1 MVITGLGVVAPNG
14 IGKDAFWHNLVAG
27 YSAVDTIRAFDPS
40 PYPSQI
46 AAEVRDFEPERFVNP
61 RRARHMWRFSQFAV
75 ASALMAVRDAQVEID
90 RRTADRIGV
99 SAGTSVNGL
108 GTAEG
113 LHTQFLERGLA
124 RVPPSV
130 ILECP
135 PQAPASHISIELGI
149 MGPTHTISSN
159 CCTGLD
165 VVYDAYTQIVTRRC
179 DVIVAAACEA
189 PIFPFSYA
197 TFSTL
202 GLLSTRNSDPKRAS
216 RPYDLLRDGLVLGE
230 GGGAIVVE
238 ELESALRRRA
248 PIYAEISGYASS
260 SEAIDMRNVDRSGDT
275 LARTIERALHQAGLD
290 PSAIDYIN
298 SHGSS
303 LPDYDICDVNA
314 FKAVFGPRVY
324 NIPISSIKSMLGQ
337 AVSVSGM
344 FQVISSCLSI
354 QTSIAPPTINQ
365 QVPDPQCDLDFVA
378 NQARTCR
385 INCALTNAHGIGGSL
400 SAMILR
406 RPELN

>member
-1 MVITGLGVVAPNG
+1 
-14 IGKDAFWHNLVAG
+14 
-27 YSAVDTIRAFDPS
+27 
-40 PYPSQI
+40 
-46 AAEVRDFEPERFVNP
+46 
-61 RRARHMWRFSQFAV
+61 MWRFSQFAV
-75 ASALMAVRDAQVEID
+75 ASALMAVRDARVKID
-90 RRTADRIGV
+90 RRTADRVGV

-113 LHTQFLERGLA
+113 LHTQFLERGPA

-149 MGPTHTISSN
+149 MGPTHTVSSN

-165 VVYDAYTQIVTRRC
+165 VVYDAYTQIVTKRC
-179 DVIVAAACEA
+179 DVIIAAACEA

-290 PSAIDYIN
+290 PSGIDYIN

-314 FKAVFGPRVY
+314 FKTVFGPRVY